1 MRRLVP
7 LILFLLLHGAATAA
21 ARFEARVLRVKDGD
35 SVVVEQLL
43 AKRRSEIRLAG
54 IDAPEYSQPWGPQAR
69 AALSRMLGRGNV
81 TVEVVDRDRYH
92 RLVARMWVGRRY
104 VNAEMVHSGNA
115 WAFDRYVPDREIR
128 AAEAAARTARAGL
141 WALPPENRLP
151 PATWRALH
159 PRRD

>member
-1 MRRLVP
+1 MRWLVP
-7 LILFLLLHGAATAA
+7 LILLLLHGPVLAA

-43 AKRRSEIRLAG
+43 ARRRSEIRLAG
-54 IDAPEYSQPWGPQAR
+54 IDAPEYSQPWGLQAR
-69 AALSRMLGRGNV
+69 AALSRMLGRGDV
-81 TVEVVDRDRYH
+81 TVEVVDRDRYN
-92 RLVARMWVGRRY
+92 RLVARVWVGRRY
-104 VNAEMVHSGNA
+104 VNAEMVRSGNA

-141 WALPPENRLP
+141 WALPPEDRLP